1 MITLRLIRLY
11 KNPYYEVYKDGK
23 RIQYIMGFK
32 QAKEVY
38 DKAIAQGEKVELDDS
53 VLQEH
58 SQLIELLKSK

>member
-1 MITLRLIRLY
+1 
-11 KNPYYEVYKDGK
+11 
-23 RIQYIMGFK
+23 MGFK